1 MSSPL
6 LVLLARH
13 QRAQVEN
20 QLHTAGSR
28 RAADVNDEDSNSR
41 TSVMM
46 SRLAI
51 RRRVL
56 GPKWLVTMMRRP
68 ASGNLNLEGL
78 AFMISSTITT
88 DPRL

>member
-1 MSSPL
+1 MSSL
-6 LVLLARH
+6 LPVLLARH
-13 QRAQVEN
+13 QVEN
-20 QLHTAGSR
+20 QMHTDRRSR
-28 RAADVNDEDSNSR
+28 VADVHDGDSNSR